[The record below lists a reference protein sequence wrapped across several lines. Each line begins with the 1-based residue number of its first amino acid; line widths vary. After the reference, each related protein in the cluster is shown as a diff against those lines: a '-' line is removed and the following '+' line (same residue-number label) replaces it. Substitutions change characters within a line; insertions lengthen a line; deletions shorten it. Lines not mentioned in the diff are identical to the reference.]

1 MLLRNIANFLVAVGP
16 WGLLLLAFLDSAGI
30 PLPNG
35 LDAYLI
41 FLAVRDPA
49 GAYRYAAIS
58 VAGSVIG
65 NVALFLAARHGGSR
79 FMERTEPGRG
89 ERFRKWF
96 ERFGLVTIFVP
107 ALIPIP
113 MPLKFFVISAG
124 ALRTPF
130 VPFLIVILAARVPR
144 YFGEAWLGIRLG
156 QESTAFLKHHVWHF
170 VIAAMALFI
179 LLSLLVVANERW
191 RKRRRDVFPS
201 RGQRERS

>member
-1 MLLRNIANFLVAVGP
+1 
-16 WGLLLLAFLDSAGI
+16 
-30 PLPNG
+30 
-35 LDAYLI
+35 LI
-41 FLAVRDPA
+41 FLAVKDPA

-65 NVALFLAARHGGSR
+65 NVALFLAARHGGRR

-89 ERFRKWF
+89 ERFRRWF

-107 ALIPIP
+107 ALMPIP

-124 ALRTPF
+124 ALQTRFLPF
-130 VPFLIVILAARVPR
+130 FLVILAARFPR

-156 QESTAFLKHHVWHF
+156 QESTAFLKRHVWHF
-170 VIAAMALFI
+170 VIAAIALFM

-191 RKRRRDVFPS
+191 RRHRREVR
-201 RGQRERS
+201 